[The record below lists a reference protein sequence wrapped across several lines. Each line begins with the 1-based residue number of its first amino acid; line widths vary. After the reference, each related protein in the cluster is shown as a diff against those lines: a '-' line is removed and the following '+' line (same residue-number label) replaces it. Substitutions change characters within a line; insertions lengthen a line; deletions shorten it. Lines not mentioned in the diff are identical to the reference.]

1 MTIRNQL
8 KGQRHKDTQ
17 RWKTTNETAP
27 KWVDNKSKSVLTVY
41 YCGREPTQTLDRHQ
55 AVVCTRCP
63 SEPLSFAPDEG
74 FLWDYDCFQYW
85 RWSFWLQTILSY
97 LLHLQFGAIPE
108 YHMFDFRQVWLLKL
122 IKISQNSLELQHF
135 NSDASA
141 RNESAIQCS
150 KGCQP
155 APRVQFGNFS
165 LVFLSSQYWVSRS
178 MSITKPA
185 LFILEE
191 PFRLFKASVIL
202 ASFPF
207 SCDLTLDSISM
218 LAISRFRC
226 SFPGLCLWSNA
237 MLCLVQKLRELEV
250 WLLKKNNPQLSLLR
264 SSTSN
269 NMGSTMGW
277 VAAKNCIKIDRKKFV
292 QCSGQEVVYF
302 YLRRQDL
309 NWPMPEHL

>member
-1 MTIRNQL
+1 MKVFCEIMIVFNID
-8 KGQRHKDTQ
+8 G
-17 RWKTTNETAP
+17 
-27 KWVDNKSKSVLTVY
+27 
-41 YCGREPTQTLDRHQ
+41 DR
-55 AVVCTRCP
+55 
-63 SEPLSFAPDEG
+63 SG
-74 FLWDYDCFQYW
+74 FKPFYHTCY
-85 RWSFWLQTILSY
+85 T
-97 LLHLQFGAIPE
+97 LQFGAIPE

-122 IKISQNSLELQHF
+122 IKISQNLLELQHF

-185 LFILEE
+185 LCILEE

-250 WLLKKNNPQLSLLR
+250 WLLKKKNPQLSLLR

>member
-1 MTIRNQL
+1 MLQPEMNQQFNVP
-8 KGQRHKDTQ
+8 KGASLLLEF
-17 RWKTTNETAP
+17 NL
-27 KWVDNKSKSVLTVY
+27 VI
-41 YCGREPTQTLDRHQ
+41 
-55 AVVCTRCP
+55 
-63 SEPLSFAPDEG
+63 F
-74 FLWDYDCFQYW
+74 
-85 RWSFWLQTILSY
+85 LSY
-97 LLHLQFGAIPE
+97 FC
-108 YHMFDFRQVWLLKL
+108 QVS
-122 IKISQNSLELQHF
+122 I
-135 NSDASA
+135 
-141 RNESAIQCS
+141 
-150 KGCQP
+150 GCQGP
-155 APRVQFGNFS
+155 C
-165 LVFLSSQYWVSRS
+165 LS
-178 MSITKPA
+178 PN
-185 LFILEE
+185 LPFFILEE

-237 MLCLVQKLRELEV
+237 MLCYVLSRSWEN
-250 WLLKKNNPQLSLLR
+250 LKFDFWKYNPQLSLLR